1 MTINVLL
8 LSTALLLLAAG
19 TSEAAGLGSNGCQAR
34 PLVIAHRGASGYLPE
49 HSLAAYQK
57 AIAQGADIIET
68 DLVPS
73 RDGVLIA
80 RHENEL
86 STSTDVASRPEFAAR
101 KTRKQ
106 IDGSWQQGW
115 FSEDFTLAELRTLR
129 LKESLP
135 ALRPGSAAFD
145 GQFQIVTFAEI
156 LQLLVRENEQ
166 RRSQAGLKPVD
177 LYVETKHPTYFA
189 SVGRTLSGQ
198 PIKLDLTA
206 LLVDALQQFEAMLP
220 ETVYIQSFEV
230 SNLLQLRYQLLPK
243 LPPSLQ
249 QKIKL
254 IQLLGDT
261 QQQYL
266 QPKDSFSEPYDLVFL
281 QQSAATMPTPLAELA
296 TVLPELTQPGF
307 HYGQLLSRSGLSA
320 IARYADGIGPW
331 RQNLY
336 PQVGASIPLLQ
347 QAHAVGLKVH
357 PYTFRQE
364 QTYLLPDKSGQSV
377 SMQAE
382 LAWLFRQGIDGVFA
396 DFPDIALKART
407 VACR

>member
-1 MTINVLL
+1 M
-8 LSTALLLLAAG
+8 SALLFVAALVLPASV
-19 TSEAAGLGSNGCQAR
+19 TPAAAHGCQAQ

-57 AIAQGADIIET
+57 AIAQGADVIET
-68 DLVPS
+68 DLVPT

-86 STSTDVASRPEFAAR
+86 STSTDVASRPEFASR

-106 IDGSWQQGW
+106 IDGIWQQGW

-129 LKESLP
+129 LKETLP

-156 LQLLVRENEQ
+156 LQLLVRENAKRQ
-166 RRSQAGLKPVD
+166 TQFGLKPID
-177 LYVETKHPTYFA
+177 LYIETKHPTYFA
-189 SVGRTLSGQ
+189 SAGLTLAGQ
-198 PIKLDLTA
+198 PIGLDITRQ
-206 LLVDALQQFEAMLP
+206 LVDTLQQSQTQLP
-220 ETVYIQSFEV
+220 GTVYIQSFEV
-230 SNLLQLRYQLLPK
+230 SNLLQLRYQLLPA
-243 LPPSLQ
+243 LPSALQ

-266 QPKDSFSEPYDLVFL
+266 PPKDSFSVPYDLVYL
-281 QQSAATMPTPLAELA
+281 QQVAKVPAALTQLAA
-296 TVLPELTQPGF
+296 VLPGLTKPGF
-307 HYGQLLSRSGLSA
+307 HYGQMLSRSGLSA

-331 RQNLY
+331 RQSLY
-336 PQVGASIPLLQ
+336 PQVGGIIPLLQ
-347 QAHAVGLKVH
+347 QAHAVGLQVH

-364 QTYLLPDKSGQSV
+364 PNYLLPDQSGQSV
-377 SMQAE
+377 HMQAE
-382 LAWLFRQGIDGVFA
+382 LEWLFLQGIDGVFA
-396 DFPDIALKART
+396 DFPDIAVKART

>member
-1 MTINVLL
+1 MTISVLL
-8 LSTALLLLAAG
+8 LSTALLLPAPDNSQAAITG
-19 TSEAAGLGSNGCQAR
+19 EGCQAR

-86 STSTDVASRPEFAAR
+86 STSTDVASRPEFAGR

-106 IDGSWQQGW
+106 IDGIWQQGW
-115 FSEDFTLAELRTLR
+115 FSEDFSLAELRTLR
-129 LKESLP
+129 LKETLP

-156 LQLLVRENEQ
+156 LQLLVRENAKRQ
-166 RRSQAGLKPVD
+166 MQTGLKPID
-177 LYVETKHPTYFA
+177 LYIETKHPTYFA
-189 SVGRTLSGQ
+189 NAGQTLAGQ
-198 PIKLDLTA
+198 PIGLDITR
-206 LLVDALQQFEAMLP
+206 LLVDTLQQSQAQLP
-220 ETVYIQSFEV
+220 DTVYIQSFEV
-230 SNLLQLRYQLLPK
+230 SNLLQLRYQLLPA
-243 LPPSLQ
+243 LPSALQ

-266 QPKDSFSEPYDLVFL
+266 QPKDSFSEPYDLVYL
-281 QQSAATMPTPLAELA
+281 QQSAATTPTPLAELA
-296 TVLPELTQPGF
+296 TVLPGLTKPGF

-320 IARYADGIGPW
+320 MARYADGIGPW
-331 RQNLY
+331 RQSLY
-336 PQVGASIPLLQ
+336 PQVGATIPLLQ
-347 QAHAVGLKVH
+347 QAHAVGLQVH

-364 QTYLLPDKSGQSV
+364 QNYLLPDQSGQTV

-396 DFPDIALKART
+396 DFPDIALQART

>member
-1 MTINVLL
+1 MTITVLL
-8 LSTALLLLAAG
+8 LSTALLLPAPDN
-19 TSEAAGLGSNGCQAR
+19 SPAAGLGSNGCQAR

-86 STSTDVASRPEFAAR
+86 STSTDVASRPEFATR

-106 IDGSWQQGW
+106 IDGIWQQGW
-115 FSEDFTLAELRTLR
+115 FSEDFTLAELKTLR
-129 LKESLP
+129 LKETLP

-156 LQLLVRENEQ
+156 LQLLLKENAKRQ
-166 RRSQAGLKPVD
+166 QQAGVKPLG
-177 LYVETKHPTYFA
+177 LYIETKHPTYFA
-189 SVGRTLSGQ
+189 SVGKTQSGQ
-198 PIKLDLTA
+198 PIALDITR
-206 LLVDALQQFEAMLP
+206 LLVDALRQSEALLP
-220 ETVYIQSFEV
+220 ETLYIQSFEV
-230 SNLLQLRYQLLPK
+230 SNLLQLRYQLLPE

-266 QPKDSFSEPYDLVFL
+266 QPKDSFSEPYDLVYL
-281 QQSAATMPTPLAELA
+281 QQSAATMPAALAELA
-296 TVLPELTQPGF
+296 TVVPGLTKPGF
-307 HYGQLLSRSGLSA
+307 HYGQLLNTIGLPA
-320 IARYADGIGPW
+320 IASYADGIGPW
-331 RQNLY
+331 RQSLY
-336 PQVGASIPLLQ
+336 PQIGAAIPLLK
-347 QAHAVGLKVH
+347 QAHAAGLEVH

-364 QTYLLPDKSGQSV
+364 QNYLLPDHLGQTV

-382 LAWLFRQGIDGVFA
+382 LVWLFRQGIDGVFA
-396 DFPDIALKART
+396 DFPDVAAKART
-407 VACR
+407 AACR

>member
-1 MTINVLL
+1 MTITVLL
-8 LSTALLLLAAG
+8 LSTALLLPAPDNN
-19 TSEAAGLGSNGCQAR
+19 EAASTGAPGCQAR

-86 STSTDVASRPEFAAR
+86 STSTDVASRPEFAGR

-106 IDGSWQQGW
+106 IDGIWQQGW

-135 ALRPGSAAFD
+135 ALRHGSAAFD

-166 RRSQAGLKPVD
+166 RRSQAGLKPID

-198 PIKLDLTA
+198 PINFDLTA
-206 LLVDALQQFEAMLP
+206 LLVDALRQFEAKLP
-220 ETVYIQSFEV
+220 DTVYIQSFEV
-230 SNLLQLRYQLLPK
+230 SNLLQLRYQLLPE

-266 QPKDSFSEPYDLVFL
+266 QPKDSFSEPYDLVYL
-281 QQSAATMPTPLAELA
+281 QQSAATTPTPLAELA
-296 TVLPELTQPGF
+296 TVLPGLTKPGF

-331 RQNLY
+331 RQSLY
-336 PQVGASIPLLQ
+336 LQVGAPIPLLQ
-347 QAHAVGLKVH
+347 QAHALGLQVH

-364 QTYLLPDKSGQSV
+364 QNYLLADKSGQTV

-396 DFPDIALKART
+396 DFPDIALQART

>member
-1 MTINVLL
+1 MSVLL
-8 LSTALLLLAAG
+8 LSAALLLSAPVDSVAA
-19 TSEAAGLGSNGCQAR
+19 TTGCQAR

-86 STSTDVASRPEFAAR
+86 STSTDVANRPEFAGR

-106 IDGSWQQGW
+106 IDGIWQQGW
-115 FSEDFTLAELRTLR
+115 FSEDFSLAELKTLR
-129 LKESLP
+129 LKETLP

-156 LQLLVRENEQ
+156 LQLLVRENAKRQ
-166 RRSQAGLKPVD
+166 MQTGLKPID
-177 LYVETKHPTYFA
+177 LYIETKHPTYFA
-189 SVGRTLSGQ
+189 SAGRTFSGQ
-198 PIKLDLTA
+198 PIGLDLTA
-206 LLVDALQQFEAMLP
+206 LLVDALQQSQAQLP
-220 ETVYIQSFEV
+220 DTVYIQSFEV
-230 SNLLQLRYQLLPK
+230 SNLLQLRYQLLPA
-243 LPPSLQ
+243 LPSALQ

-266 QPKDSFSEPYDLVFL
+266 QPKDSFSEPYDLVYL
-281 QQSAATMPTPLAELA
+281 PQATAAVPAALAQLA
-296 TVLPELTQPGF
+296 KALPGLTKPGF
-307 HYGQLLSRSGLSA
+307 HYGQMLSTSGLPAVAS
-320 IARYADGIGPW
+320 YADGIGPW

-336 PQVGASIPLLQ
+336 PRVGATMPLLQ
-347 QAHAVGLKVH
+347 QAHAAGLQVH

-364 QTYLLPDKSGQSV
+364 QSYLLPDQSGQTV

-382 LAWLFRQGIDGVFA
+382 LEWLFRQGIDGVFA